1 MSASTDQNNLLLEYL
16 KHHGGITAAQAMTDL
31 GIGRLSARVY
41 DLRAEGYD
49 IRLTIKSGRNRYG
62 KAVHYGEYRLEAG
75 PNGEGQL
82 CLL

>member
-1 MSASTDQNNLLLEYL
+1 MTDQANLILDYL
-16 KHHGGITAAQAMTDL
+16 KRNGSITATQAVYDL
-31 GIGRLSARVY
+31 GITRLSARVY